1 MNSALDDMISA
12 YNCRTPED
20 YRHALKEIVQELA
33 LLGLF
38 RAGFYSK
45 AAFYGGTALR
55 IFYGL
60 DRFSEDL
67 DFSLIEPDSSFD
79 LSSLT
84 KVLQDELGAF
94 GLEMTVTEK
103 IKRNDSPLKSAFI
116 KGGTQI
122 HILKVA
128 SIEPPVKGIHPD
140 EKIRIKMEV
149 DTEPPEGAE
158 FEMKYQLQPISYSV
172 RLYRDSSLF
181 AGKIHALL
189 CRTWQTRVK
198 GRDFYDYIWFLANRV
213 PVNMV
218 HLQARMRQTGHVGPD
233 EMLTEDGLKN
243 LLVRRFT
250 TVDMRQAKKDVL
262 PYIKDPKAL
271 ELWSPDFFISITR
284 DKLLI

>member
-1 MNSALDDMISA
+1 MNSALDDMMSR
-12 YNCRTPED
+12 YNCSTPED
-20 YRHALKEIVQELA
+20 YRFALKEIVQELA

-60 DRFSEDL
+60 DRFSEGL

-79 LSSLT
+79 LSTLT
-84 KVLQDELGAF
+84 KVVQDELGAF

-122 HILKVA
+122 HILKIA
-128 SIEPPVKGIHPD
+128 SVEPPVKGIHPD

-158 FEMKYQLQPISYSV
+158 YEMKYQLQPIPYSV

-198 GRDFYDYIWFLANRV
+198 GRDFYDYIWFLANEV

-218 HLQARMRQTGHVGPD
+218 HLQARMRQTGHLGPD
-233 EMLTEDGLKN
+233 EMLTEDVLKN

-250 TVDMRQAKKDVL
+250 SVDMQQAKKDVL

-271 ELWSPDFFISITR
+271 ELWSPDFFISITM
-284 DKLLI
+284 DKLLV

>member
-1 MNSALDDMISA
+1 MNSALDDMMSR
-12 YNCRTPED
+12 YNCSTPED
-20 YRHALKEIVQELA
+20 YRFALKEIVQELA

-60 DRFSEDL
+60 DRFSEGL

-79 LSSLT
+79 LSTLT
-84 KVLQDELGAF
+84 KVVQDELGAF

-122 HILKVA
+122 HILKIA
-128 SIEPPVKGIHPD
+128 SVEPPVKGIHPD

-149 DTEPPEGAE
+149 DTEPPGGAE
-158 FEMKYQLQPISYSV
+158 YEMKYQLQPIPYSV

-181 AGKIHALL
+181 SGKIHALL

-198 GRDFYDYIWFLANRV
+198 GRDFYDYIWFLANKV

-233 EMLTEDGLKN
+233 EILTEDVLKN

-250 TVDMRQAKKDVL
+250 SVDMQQAKKDVL

-271 ELWSPDFFISITR
+271 ELWSPDFFISITM
-284 DKLLI
+284 DKLLV